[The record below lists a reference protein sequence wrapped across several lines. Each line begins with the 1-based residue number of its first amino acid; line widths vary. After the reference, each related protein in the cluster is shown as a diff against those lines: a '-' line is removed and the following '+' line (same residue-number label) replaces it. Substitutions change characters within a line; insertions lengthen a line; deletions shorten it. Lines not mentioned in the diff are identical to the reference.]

1 MSHDTD
7 KLIRQLSLV
16 AFLMAERRPLTA
28 RDIKSNVE
36 GYQEMSDEAFA
47 RRFYSDRAEL
57 VALGVPLDSQRDEFT
72 GEELY
77 TLRSER
83 YFLPELELDDE
94 ELAALQTCFYLLEG
108 RFAYAEPLR
117 LALQNLALGRSA
129 GPLAAQPTGTASR
142 VEVRDPDYTPELQGR
157 LGKLEGAISKQRTVK
172 FRYWSIYR
180 DAMEER
186 TLNPYAL
193 LPENGSWY
201 VIGHDLDRDDI
212 RTFRVSRI
220 RSDIRFATR
229 RERDFRLPP
238 EFDVE
243 NYRGRAEWQ
252 FGDIVGQAKIEV
264 APDTA
269 WWVERAYGGE
279 RNDVEGDVF
288 TTQYASSNL
297 LARWIL
303 RQDGRAVPLEPSEL
317 RRLVVEGARAART
330 AHEGPPPTPAAE
342 AVVGEIDVV
351 ERFAGPV
358 APERFGVLQSL
369 LAYLLAA
376 CGDER
381 EGVIPAH
388 ELVDRFSI
396 PAAEVEEHLSLLNL
410 VNFGGG
416 CYAVYAELHGD
427 EVHVDKELF
436 GDTFRRAPRLTPL
449 EARAIRLALEFV
461 GPMVAA
467 GAHSPL
473 DRVRAKLEET
483 FGVFELT
490 QTPAPHAGEEEG
502 LVDKLTQAIDE
513 HKLVEIEYLK
523 PEEQEVVTRTV
534 EPYSIERRL
543 PHWYVHTWDT
553 ERDQPR
559 SYRLDRMRKAKVL
572 RKSFQP
578 REGFDPSELHTAT
591 TARIWYSP
599 EVARWEVEKGARPLV
614 DGAALA
620 DKSVG
625 SAEWLVGEVVAYR
638 GEAIVL
644 EPLELRARVAL
655 RARELGSELR
665 PVRPVKPATS
675 R

>member
-1 MSHDTD
+1 VSHDTD

-57 VALGVPLDSQRDEFT
+57 VSLGVPLDSQRDEFT

-77 TLRSER
+77 TLRAER

-94 ELAALQTCFYLLEG
+94 ELAALQTCFFLLEG

-129 GPLAAQPTGTASR
+129 GPLAATPTGTAGR
-142 VEVRDPDYTPELQGR
+142 VEVRDPDYSLELQGR

-180 DAMEER
+180 DSEEER
-186 TLNPYAL
+186 TLNPFAL

-201 VIGHDLDRDDI
+201 VIGEDLGRNNEI

-243 NYRGRAEWQ
+243 NFRGRAEWQ
-252 FGDIVGQAKIEV
+252 FGEIVGEAQIDV

-279 RNDVEGDVF
+279 RNRIEDDVF
-288 TTQYASSNL
+288 TTEYASSNM

-317 RRLVVEGARAART
+317 RRLVTEGARAARI
-330 AHEGPPPTPAAE
+330 AHEGAPPTPAAE
-342 AVVGEIDVV
+342 VVVGESDGAV

-369 LAYLLAA
+369 LAYLLTS
-376 CGDER
+376 CGEDR
-381 EGVIPAH
+381 EGVIQVQ

-396 PAAEVEEHLSLLNL
+396 PREAIEEHLSLLNL

-416 CYAVYAELHGD
+416 CYAVYAELQGE

-436 GDTFRRAPRLTPL
+436 GDTFRRPPRLTPL

-473 DRVRAKLEET
+473 ERVRAKLEQT
-483 FGVFELT
+483 FGAFDLT
-490 QTPAPHAGEEEG
+490 QTPAPHVGAEEG
-502 LVDKLTQAIDE
+502 LVDKLTQAINE

-523 PEEQEVVTRTV
+523 PEEQEVVIRTV

-543 PHWYVHTWDT
+543 PNWYVHAWDT

-559 SYRLDRMRKAKVL
+559 SYRLDRMRSAKVL
-572 RKSFQP
+572 KKSFKP
-578 REGFDPSELHTAT
+578 REGFDPSELHGAT
-591 TARIWYSP
+591 SARIWYSP
-599 EVARWEVEKGARPLV
+599 AVARWEIEKGARPLV
-614 DGAALA
+614 DGAAIA
-620 DKSVG
+620 DRSVG
-625 SAEWLVGEVVAYR
+625 SAEWLVGEVVSYR

-644 EPLELRARVAL
+644 EPQELRARVAL
-655 RARELGSELR
+655 RARELGNELR
-665 PVRPVKPATS
+665 PNRAKA
-675 R
+675 

>member
-57 VALGVPLDSQRDEFT
+57 VSLGVPLDSQRDEFT

-77 TLRSER
+77 TLRAER

-94 ELAALQTCFYLLEG
+94 ELAALQTCFFLLEG

-129 GPLAAQPTGTASR
+129 GPLAATPTGTAGR
-142 VEVRDPDYTPELQGR
+142 VEVRDPDYSLELQGR

-180 DAMEER
+180 DSEEER

-201 VIGHDLDRDDI
+201 VIGHDLERDDI

-243 NYRGRAEWQ
+243 NFRGRAEWQ
-252 FGDIVGQAKIEV
+252 FGEIVGEAQIDV

-279 RNDVEGDVF
+279 RNRVEDDVF
-288 TTQYASSNL
+288 TTEYASSNM

-317 RRLVVEGARAART
+317 RRLVIEGARAARI
-330 AHEGPPPTPAAE
+330 AHEGAPPTPAAE
-342 AVVGEIDVV
+342 VVAGESDGAV

-369 LAYLLAA
+369 LAYLLTS
-376 CGDER
+376 CGEDR
-381 EGVIPAH
+381 EGVIQVQ

-396 PAAEVEEHLSLLNL
+396 PREAIEEHLSLLNL

-416 CYAVYAELHGD
+416 CYAVYAELQGE

-436 GDTFRRAPRLTPL
+436 GDTFRRPPRLTPL

-473 DRVRAKLEET
+473 ERVRAKLEQT
-483 FGVFELT
+483 FGAFDLT
-490 QTPAPHAGEEEG
+490 QTPAPHVGEEEG
-502 LVDKLTQAIDE
+502 LVDKLTQAINE

-523 PEEQEVVTRTV
+523 PEEQEVVIRTV

-543 PHWYVHTWDT
+543 PNWYVHAWDT

-559 SYRLDRMRKAKVL
+559 SYRLDRMRSAKVL
-572 RKSFQP
+572 KKTFKP
-578 REGFDPSELHTAT
+578 REGFDPSELHGAT
-591 TARIWYSP
+591 SARIWYSP
-599 EVARWEVEKGARPLV
+599 AVARWEIEKGARPLV
-614 DGAALA
+614 DGAAIA
-620 DKSVG
+620 DRSVG
-625 SAEWLVGEVVAYR
+625 SAEWLVGEVVSYR

-644 EPLELRARVAL
+644 EPQELRARVAL
-655 RARELGSELR
+655 RARELGNELR
-665 PVRPVKPATS
+665 PNRAKA
-675 R
+675 

>member
-1 MSHDTD
+1 LSHDTD

-117 LALQNLALGRSA
+117 LALQNLALGRDA
-129 GPLAAQPTGTASR
+129 GALAARPTGTAVR
-142 VEVRDPDYTPELQGR
+142 VEVRDPDYSPELQGR

-180 DAMEER
+180 DEEEER

-229 RERDFRLPP
+229 RERDFRLPA

-243 NYRGRAEWQ
+243 HYRGRAEWQ
-252 FGDIVGQAKIEV
+252 FGDIVGTARIEV

-279 RNDVEGDVF
+279 RNQVEGDVF
-288 TTQYASSNL
+288 VTEYASSHL

-330 AHEGPPPTPAAE
+330 AHEGAPPVPAAE
-342 AVVGEIDVV
+342 VVAGEDDGAG
-351 ERFAGPV
+351 ERPAGPV

-376 CGDER
+376 CGDDR
-381 EGVIPAH
+381 EATIPAH

-396 PAAEVEEHLSLLNL
+396 PAEQLEEHLSLLNL

-436 GDTFRRAPRLTPL
+436 GDTFRRPPRLTPL

-483 FGVFELT
+483 FGAFELT
-490 QTPAPHAGEEEG
+490 QTPAPHVGEEEG
-502 LVDKLTQAIDE
+502 LVEKLTRAIE
-513 HKLVEIEYLK
+513 QHHLVEIEYLK
-523 PEEQEVVTRTV
+523 PEERGAVTRVV

-559 SYRLDRMRKAKVL
+559 SFRLDRMRKATVS
-572 RKSFQP
+572 RKKFAP
-578 REGFDPSELHTAT
+578 REGFDPAELHTAT

-599 EVARWEVEKGARPLV
+599 NVARWEIEKGARPLV
-614 DGAALA
+614 DGAAVA

-625 SAEWLVGEVVAYR
+625 SADWLVGEVVSYR

-644 EPLELRARVAL
+644 EPQELRARVAL
-655 RARELGSELR
+655 RARELGGELR
-665 PVRPVKPATS
+665 PARA
-675 R
+675 RA

>member
-57 VALGVPLDSQRDEFT
+57 VSLGVPLDSQRDEFT

-77 TLRSER
+77 TLRAER

-94 ELAALQTCFYLLEG
+94 ELAALQTCFFLLEG

-129 GPLAAQPTGTASR
+129 GALAATPTGTAGR
-142 VEVRDPDYTPELQGR
+142 VEVRDPDYSPELQGR

-172 FRYWSIYR
+172 FRYWTISSDEER
-180 DAMEER
+180 ER

-229 RERDFRLPP
+229 RERDFRLPA

-243 NYRGRAEWQ
+243 DYRGRADWQ
-252 FGDIVGQAKIEV
+252 FGDIVGTATIEV

-279 RNDVEGDVF
+279 RNSVDSDVF
-288 TTQYASSNL
+288 TTQYASSHL

-303 RQDGRAVPLEPSEL
+303 RQDGRAIPLEPSEL
-317 RRLVVEGARAART
+317 RRLSVDGARAARA
-330 AHEGPPPTPAAE
+330 AHEGAPPTPAAFVQE
-342 AVVGEIDVV
+342 GQAESAA

-369 LAYLLAA
+369 LAYLLTA
-376 CGDER
+376 CGENR
-381 EGVIPAH
+381 EGTIPAS
-388 ELVDRFSI
+388 ELVQRFSI
-396 PAAEVEEHLSLLNL
+396 PADQLEEHLSLLNL

-416 CYAVYAELHGD
+416 CYAVYAELQGD

-436 GDTFRRAPRLTPL
+436 GDTFRRPPRLTPL

-461 GPMVAA
+461 GPMIAA

-490 QTPAPHAGEEEG
+490 QTPTPHVGEEEG
-502 LVDKLTQAIDE
+502 LVDVLTQAIDG
-513 HKLVEIEYLK
+513 HRLVELDYLK
-523 PEEQEVVTRTV
+523 PEEQAVVTRTV

-559 SYRLDRMRKAKVL
+559 SYRLDRMRNAKVL
-572 RKSFQP
+572 KASFVP
-578 REGFDPSELHTAT
+578 REGFDPSELHSAT

-599 EVARWEVEKGARPLV
+599 AVARWEVEKGARPLV

-625 SAEWLVGEVVAYR
+625 SAEWLVGEVVSYR

-644 EPLELRARVAL
+644 EPPELRAQVAL
-655 RARELGSELR
+655 RARELASELR
-665 PVRPVKPATS
+665 PSKAKA
-675 R
+675 

>member
-1 MSHDTD
+1 VSHDTD

-57 VALGVPLDSQRDEFT
+57 VSLGVPLDSQRDEFT

-77 TLRSER
+77 TLRAER

-94 ELAALQTCFYLLEG
+94 ELAALQTCFFLLEG

-129 GPLAAQPTGTASR
+129 GPLAATPTGTAGR
-142 VEVRDPDYTPELQGR
+142 VEVRDPDYSLELQGR

-180 DAMEER
+180 DSEEER

-201 VIGHDLDRDDI
+201 VIGHDLERDDI

-243 NYRGRAEWQ
+243 NFRGRAEWQ
-252 FGDIVGQAKIEV
+252 FGEIVGEAQIDV

-279 RNDVEGDVF
+279 RNRIEDDVF
-288 TTQYASSNL
+288 TTEYASSNM

-317 RRLVVEGARAART
+317 RRLVTEGARAARI
-330 AHEGPPPTPAAE
+330 AHEGAPPTPAAE
-342 AVVGEIDVV
+342 VVLGESDGAV

-369 LAYLLAA
+369 LAYLLTS
-376 CGDER
+376 CGEDR
-381 EGVIPAH
+381 EGVIQVQ

-396 PAAEVEEHLSLLNL
+396 PREAIEEHLSLLNL

-416 CYAVYAELHGD
+416 CYAVYAELQGE

-436 GDTFRRAPRLTPL
+436 GDTFRRPPRLTPL

-473 DRVRAKLEET
+473 ERVRAKLEQT
-483 FGVFELT
+483 FGAFDLT
-490 QTPAPHAGEEEG
+490 QTPAPHVGEEEG
-502 LVDKLTQAIDE
+502 LVDKLTQAINE

-523 PEEQEVVTRTV
+523 PEEQEVVIRTV

-543 PHWYVHTWDT
+543 PNWYVHAWDT

-559 SYRLDRMRKAKVL
+559 SYRLDRMRSAKVL
-572 RKSFQP
+572 KKSFKP
-578 REGFDPSELHTAT
+578 REGFDPSELHGAT
-591 TARIWYSP
+591 SARIWYSAA
-599 EVARWEVEKGARPLV
+599 VARWEIEKGARPLV
-614 DGAALA
+614 DGAAIA
-620 DKSVG
+620 DRSVG
-625 SAEWLVGEVVAYR
+625 SAEWLVGEVVSYR

-644 EPLELRARVAL
+644 EPQELRARVAL
-655 RARELGSELR
+655 RARELGNELR
-665 PVRPVKPATS
+665 PNRAKA
-675 R
+675 